1 MGKRL
6 LVQRRGRGS
15 PTFRAPTH
23 IRKGNAA
30 HPPIRDNLLKG
41 VITDLIHDPG
51 RGAPLAK
58 IRYEDNSE
66 GLSIAVEGVSVGQ
79 SVESGDS
86 APPRIGNVLPLE
98 AIPDGSLVSNIEQEP
113 GDGGKFVRASGGFG
127 IIRTH
132 GDKSVI
138 IKMPS
143 GVEKRFNP
151 QCRAIMGVIAGGGRP
166 EKPFLKAG
174 NVFFSVRAKAK
185 RWPVVRGVAMNAV
198 YHPHGGG
205 AKQHSLKPI
214 TVSRNAPPGAKVGL
228 IAAKRTGRGRRK

>member
-1 MGKRL
+1 MGKRI

-23 IRKGNAA
+23 LRKGAA
-30 HPPIRDNLLKG
+30 KHPPVRPSTLTGIVN
-41 VITDLIHDPG
+41 DLIHDPG

-58 IRYEDNSE
+58 IKFDDNTTT
-66 GLSIAVEGVSVGQ
+66 LNIAVEGIAVGQ
-79 SVESGDS
+79 LVQSGTDVK
-86 APPRIGNVLPLE
+86 PNLGNVLPLE
-98 AIPDGSLVSNIEQEP
+98 NIPDGTLVSNIEQVP
-113 GDGGKFVRASGGFG
+113 GDGGRFARSSGNFG

-132 GDKSVI
+132 GENSVM

-143 GVEKRFNP
+143 GKEKRFNP
-151 QCRAIMGVIAGGGRP
+151 NCRALIGVVAGGGRP
-166 EKPFLKAG
+166 ERPFLKAG
-174 NVFFSVRAKAK
+174 AVFHAVRAKAK